1 MSSNTAICVL
11 RKFRQTR
18 NRQLPYLSDVLYVA
32 LAGSPVV
39 LNVCVHGIHI
49 LLLRDLHVVVPLS
62 ESPNDI
68 VRVLDKVHVGAKI
81 FHFQFALPL
90 NIHRL
95 ENSLLYRLH
104 LINAELKQEEGGGEC
119 GG

>member
-49 LLLRDLHVVVPLS
+49 LLLRDLHVVVPAKREKKRGGMGGS
-62 ESPNDI
+62 ET
-68 VRVLDKVHVGAKI
+68 
-81 FHFQFALPL
+81 
-90 NIHRL
+90 
-95 ENSLLYRLH
+95 
-104 LINAELKQEEGGGEC
+104 NAGEH
-119 GG
+119 